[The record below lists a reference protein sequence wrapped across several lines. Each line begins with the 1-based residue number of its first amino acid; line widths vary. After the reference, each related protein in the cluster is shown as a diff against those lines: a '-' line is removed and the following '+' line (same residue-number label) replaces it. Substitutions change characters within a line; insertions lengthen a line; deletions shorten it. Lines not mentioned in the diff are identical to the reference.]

1 MDLLMDEVKFFE
13 RWILVEIVF
22 EYFEFEVEKDKFELF
37 VGKNLVFSMWYL
49 CMFIV
54 DGKIYN
60 CVE

>member
-1 MDLLMDEVKFFE
+1 MDEVKFFE

>member
-1 MDLLMDEVKFFE
+1 MDEVKFFE

-22 EYFEFEVEKDKFELF
+22 EYFEFEVEKDRFELF